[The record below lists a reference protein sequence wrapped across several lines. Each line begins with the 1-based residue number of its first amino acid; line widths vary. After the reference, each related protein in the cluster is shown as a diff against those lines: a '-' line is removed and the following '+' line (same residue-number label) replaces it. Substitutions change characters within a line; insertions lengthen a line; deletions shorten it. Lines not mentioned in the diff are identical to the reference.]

1 MADNKKQFLM
11 PLPLSIHQI
20 TPAILSRISKL
31 IELCRQFSFA
41 LNADICVMKNIKKIQ
56 LGHNGPF
63 VSGLGL
69 GCMRMSSIWGGP
81 TPDESESIL
90 TIKQA
95 LDSGI
100 DFLNTGDFY
109 GAGHNE
115 MLIGKAIR
123 GRRDEAFISV
133 KFGAIF
139 HNGQWLG
146 MDLRPNSIKNFI
158 NYSLTR
164 LGIDT
169 IDLYQPSRMDDSVP
183 VEDIIGTVA
192 DLVKEGKVRHI
203 GVSEIN
209 AEQLRKANAVYPISA
224 LEIGYSLADR
234 QIENELLPAAREL
247 GIAVVAFANTAEG
260 LLTGEMSAPLSDD
273 DYRNHFSRFQ
283 NENLV
288 HNLEKVELLKQLASS
303 KGFTPTQ
310 LAIAWV
316 KQQGDKIIPL
326 VSMSKRSRLPENIEA
341 MEIEFTADEMS
352 ALNTTFATGA
362 IKGGT
367 YLAR

>member
-1 MADNKKQFLM
+1 
-11 PLPLSIHQI
+11 
-20 TPAILSRISKL
+20 
-31 IELCRQFSFA
+31 
-41 LNADICVMKNIKKIQ
+41 MKNINKIQ
-56 LGHNGPF
+56 LGQNGPL
-63 VSGLGL
+63 VSALGL
-69 GCMRMSSIWGGP
+69 GCMRMSSVWGGP
-81 TPDESESIL
+81 QPDEAESMA

-95 LDSGI
+95 LDLGI
-100 DFLNTGDFY
+100 NFLNTGDFY

-123 GRRDEAFISV
+123 GRRDDAFISV

-146 MDLRPNSIKNFI
+146 LDLRPNSIKNFI

-164 LGIDT
+164 LGIET
-169 IDLYQPSRMDDSVP
+169 IDLYQPSRMDNSVP

-192 DLVKEGKVRHI
+192 DLIKEGKVKHI
-203 GVSEIN
+203 GVSEIT
-209 AEQLRKANAVYPISA
+209 AAQLRKANNVYPISA
-224 LEIGYSLADR
+224 LEIGYSLAER

-260 LLTGEMSAPLSDD
+260 LLTGEMTAPLPDN

-288 HNLEKVELLKQLASS
+288 HNLEKVEVLKHLAIA
-303 KGFTPTQ
+303 KGITPTQ

-316 KQQGDKIIPL
+316 KEQGDQIMPL
-326 VSMSKRSRLPENIEA
+326 VSMSRRSRLPENIEA
-341 MEIEFTADEMS
+341 MEISFTPEEMN
-352 ALNTTFATGA
+352 ALNTTFAIGA

-367 YLAR
+367 YLER